1 MSFESR
7 ITAFAERFLSD
18 RTFQLVVAPA
28 LADLQFEA
36 QRRAAKTRTEPSGL
50 LRAVAGGLRNDLARD
65 CGGIVVLT
73 LVPAC
78 YYIFLMVIL
87 FDFFSIAISTGFFVV
102 AILILVLSIGPVM
115 ACFWP
120 ERRTGPSTR
129 HSRPLS

>member
-7 ITAFAERFLSD
+7 ITAFAERFLCD

-28 LADLQFEA
+28 LADLQFEDSA
-36 QRRAAKTRTEPSGL
+36 GQLRRAQNHIGL
-50 LRAVAGGLRNDLARD
+50 LRAVAGGLRHDLASD
-65 CGGIVVLT
+65 CGSFVVLT

-87 FDFFSIAISTGFFVV
+87 FDFFSIAISTGFVVV
-102 AILILVLSIGPVM
+102 AMLILVLSVGPVM

-120 ERRTGPSTR
+120 ERRTGPVD
-129 HSRPLS
+129 